1 MEREFTMTTQIR
13 MLNAEDIPLLQAMD
27 TGIEGDYIL
36 RIAGN
41 LMEGNNRL
49 FGLFIDNSLVSFGGY
64 SIFANHY
71 AMLGRL
77 RSDRRFMK
85 NGYATQLMR
94 HIRDAAFQLPQ
105 VQWVGAN
112 TQEDNDSACRVLE
125 KIDFR
130 PLTTLHGALTEDVE
144 ALTEGEAAWT
154 ELTDMNQ
161 KRNWLTHTYIQRNL
175 IFPYEC
181 YYLFPSSPVLFPD
194 AVLNEWNMY
203 ENSDQTRIV
212 ITKKDRKKHHY
223 LHV

>member
-1 MEREFTMTTQIR
+1 
-13 MLNAEDIPLLQAMD
+13 
-27 TGIEGDYIL
+27 
-36 RIAGN
+36 
-41 LMEGNNRL
+41 
-49 FGLFIDNSLVSFGGY
+49 
-64 SIFANHY
+64 
-71 AMLGRL
+71 
-77 RSDRRFMK
+77 
-85 NGYATQLMR
+85 
-94 HIRDAAFQLPQ
+94 
-105 VQWVGAN
+105 
-112 TQEDNDSACRVLE
+112 
-125 KIDFR
+125 
-130 PLTTLHGALTEDVE
+130 TTLHGALTEDVE

-223 LHV
+223 LHVAYPWDDIFEQAGLWQAVARDYRALKEETNEKTYIWYDMTKQQALSLPDDHHWHLPSPWRLYGMDRTAWEKM